1 MNAIFCSPLRYT
13 QGFAATESLGGEMK
27 VLGLS
32 GLVLIV
38 TSRFPLKVLE
48 AFLAAD
54 AAGRTLI

>member
-1 MNAIFCSPLRYT
+1 MRFSALRCAT
-13 QGFAATESLGGEMK
+13 RSGFAATESLGGEMK